1 MRVLVELKD
10 EDTQKTIHKAIALLG
25 GISVVSFSDADLY
38 VGEKEHPLIPS
49 VLVSDTV
56 PTNPDGYI
64 DVIRPKQSFAYYVMK
79 FKLLSC
85 YLLASCGVENYL
97 DEEIFKSQ
105 RYGVPLTLTLV
116 HVEEDREII
125 LEALSRIYSTM
136 RKLVRSSDKICLLD
150 DQNIISIM
158 PFTPLKGGV
167 AYSRR
172 LLRHIIRIKTP
183 QKANRFPNVF
193 MSVCQISQ
201 DIYGSDEAIAKLEFG
216 IQDGIRRSK
225 RISIV
230 D

>member
-64 DVIRPKQSFAYYVMK
+64 DVIRPKQSFAYYMMK

-85 YLLASCGVENYL
+85 YLLTSCGVENYL

-172 LLRHIIRIKTP
+172 LLRHIIRIRTP

-193 MSVCQISQ
+193 MSVCQI
-201 DIYGSDEAIAKLEFG
+201 
-216 IQDGIRRSK
+216 
-225 RISIV
+225 
-230 D
+230 

>member
-64 DVIRPKQSFAYYVMK
+64 DVIRPKQSFAYYMMK

-85 YLLASCGVENYL
+85 YLLTSCGVENYL

-172 LLRHIIRIKTP
+172 LLRHIIRIRTP

-193 MSVCQISQ
+193 MSV
-201 DIYGSDEAIAKLEFG
+201 AKYHKIFMV
-216 IQDGIRRSK
+216 RTK
-225 RISIV
+225 R
-230 D
+230 